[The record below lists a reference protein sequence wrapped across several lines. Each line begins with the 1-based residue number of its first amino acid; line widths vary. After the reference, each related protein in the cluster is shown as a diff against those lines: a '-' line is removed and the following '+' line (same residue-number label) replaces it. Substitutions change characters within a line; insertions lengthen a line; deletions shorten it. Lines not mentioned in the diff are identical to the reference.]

1 MIHVLYMLVWQP
13 PHLVDKLYVGP
24 GVRNSLSGVIIQT
37 CHFLKC
43 VMSSLLNASLQ
54 MPHPRCFESD
64 YSDSKLITRITSSRM
79 HVAQGG
85 LFETWSLKEF
95 RRTVKF
101 SQRSQGYLHLAF
113 SFLYLYY
120 MNASTMLWG
129 KIRTYIWWSCM

>member
-1 MIHVLYMLVWQP
+1 MSFCCFGMIHVLYMLVWQP

-24 GVRNSLSGVIIQT
+24 GVRNLLSGVIIQT

-43 VMSSLLNASLQ
+43 VMSSLLNALLQ
-54 MPHPRCFESD
+54 MPHPRWFESD

-95 RRTVKF
+95 RRTVKVQSAKSRIFTPSLFF
-101 SQRSQGYLHLAF
+101 SLF
-113 SFLYLYY
+113 VLYECKYY
-120 MNASTMLWG
+120 VM
-129 KIRTYIWWSCM
+129 R